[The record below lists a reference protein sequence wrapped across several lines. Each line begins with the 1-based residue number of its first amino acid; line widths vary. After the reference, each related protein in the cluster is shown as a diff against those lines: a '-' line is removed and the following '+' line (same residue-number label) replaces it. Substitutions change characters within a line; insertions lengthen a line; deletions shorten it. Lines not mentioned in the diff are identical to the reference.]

1 MADNWGFNMFL
12 KKSVLIVLITV
23 LLAGCASMTD
33 SQRRTA
39 QGTAAGTGI
48 GAAAGAIIGA
58 IAGDPAL
65 GAGIGAGVGA
75 LGGYVWSSHMEKQRQ
90 QMEQVTEGTGIEV
103 TQTPGNELKMNVPGD
118 FSFDTGRA
126 DIKPE
131 MRPVLNSLVVGMIN
145 NPAAQARII
154 GHTDSTGTDAIN
166 NPLSINRA
174 ASTRN
179 YLVSQGIAANRIHID
194 GRGSYEPIAS
204 NDAVAGRAQNRRVEI
219 YMFELAQASQHQR
232 PQQQYPQQ
240 QTAPQYPHQQ
250 YPRQEYPQQ
259 PVNYPP
265 QSGYY

>member
-1 MADNWGFNMFL
+1 MFL
-12 KKSVLIVLITV
+12 KKSLLIVLIAV

-131 MRPVLNSLVVGMIN
+131 MRPVLNSLVAGMMS

-154 GHTDSTGTDAIN
+154 GHTDSTGTDTIN
-166 NPLSINRA
+166 NPLSVNRA

-194 GRGSYEPIAS
+194 GRGEHEPIAS
-204 NDAVAGRAQNRRVEI
+204 NDTVEGRARNRRVEI
-219 YMFELAQASQHQR
+219 YMFEIPQAQAPQSQY
-232 PQQQYPQQ
+232 PQQPIQQTPPQYPQQ
-240 QTAPQYPHQQ
+240 Q
-250 YPRQEYPQQ
+250 
-259 PVNYPP
+259 PVGYPP
-265 QSGYY
+265 QPRYY

>member
-1 MADNWGFNMFL
+1 
-12 KKSVLIVLITV
+12 
-23 LLAGCASMTD
+23 MTD

-39 QGTAAGTGI
+39 QGTAAGAGI

-65 GAGIGAGVGA
+65 GAGIGAGVGT

-103 TQTPGNELKMNVPGD
+103 SQTPGNELKMNVPGD

-131 MRPVLNSLVVGMIN
+131 MRPVLNSLVAGMMS

-166 NPLSINRA
+166 NPLSVNRA

-179 YLVSQGIAANRIHID
+179 YLVSQGITAKRIHID
-194 GRGSYEPIAS
+194 GRGSYEPIAP
-204 NDAVAGRAQNRRVEI
+204 NDTVAGRAQNRRVEI
-219 YMFELAQASQHQR
+219 YMFEVSQAQA
-232 PQQQYPQQ
+232 PQSQYPQQ
-240 QTAPQYPHQQ
+240 PIQQAPPQYPQ
-250 YPRQEYPQQ
+250 QQ
-259 PVNYPP
+259 PVNYPAQP
-265 QSGYY
+265 R

>member
-1 MADNWGFNMFL
+1 MFL
-12 KKSVLIVLITV
+12 KKSVLIVLIAV

-118 FSFDTGRA
+118 FSFDTARA
-126 DIKPE
+126 VIKPD
-131 MRPVLNSLVVGMIN
+131 MRPVLNSLVAGMMS

-166 NPLSINRA
+166 NPLSVNRA

-204 NDAVAGRAQNRRVEI
+204 NDTVAGRAQNRRVEI
-219 YMFELAQASQHQR
+219 YMFEVSQTQA
-232 PQQQYPQQ
+232 PQSQYPQQ
-240 QTAPQYPHQQ
+240 PIQQVPPQYPQ
-250 YPRQEYPQQ
+250 QQ

-265 QSGYY
+265 QPRYY

>member
-1 MADNWGFNMFL
+1 MADNWGSNMFL

-65 GAGIGAGVGA
+65 GAGIGAGVGT

-118 FSFDTGRA
+118 FF
-126 DIKPE
+126 
-131 MRPVLNSLVVGMIN
+131 V
-145 NPAAQARII
+145 
-154 GHTDSTGTDAIN
+154 
-166 NPLSINRA
+166 
-174 ASTRN
+174 
-179 YLVSQGIAANRIHID
+179 
-194 GRGSYEPIAS
+194 
-204 NDAVAGRAQNRRVEI
+204 
-219 YMFELAQASQHQR
+219 
-232 PQQQYPQQ
+232 
-240 QTAPQYPHQQ
+240 
-250 YPRQEYPQQ
+250 
-259 PVNYPP
+259 
-265 QSGYY
+265 

>member
-1 MADNWGFNMFL
+1 MADNWGSNMFL
-12 KKSVLIVLITV
+12 KKSILIVLIAV

-39 QGTAAGTGI
+39 QGAAAGTGI

-131 MRPVLNSLVVGMIN
+131 MRPVLNSLVAGMMS

-166 NPLSINRA
+166 NPLSVNRA

-179 YLVSQGIAANRIHID
+179 YLVNQDIAANRIHID

-204 NDAVAGRAQNRRVEI
+204 NDTMAGRAQNRRVEI
-219 YMFELAQASQHQR
+219 YMFEVSQAQT
-232 PQQQYPQQ
+232 PQSQYPQ
-240 QTAPQYPHQQ
+240 
-250 YPRQEYPQQ
+250 QQ

-265 QSGYY
+265 QPRYY

>member
-1 MADNWGFNMFL
+1 M

-131 MRPVLNSLVVGMIN
+131 MRPVLNSLVAGMMS

-154 GHTDSTGTDAIN
+154 GHTDSTGSDAVN

-194 GRGSYEPIAS
+194 GRGEYEPIAS
-204 NDAVAGRAQNRRVEI
+204 NDTAEGRARNRRVEI
-219 YMFELAQASQHQR
+219 YMFEVSQAQT
-232 PQQQYPQQ
+232 PQSQYPQQ
-240 QTAPQYPHQQ
+240 PIQQTPPQYPQ
-250 YPRQEYPQQ
+250 QQ
-259 PVNYPP
+259 PVNYPSQP
-265 QSGYY
+265 RYY

>member
-1 MADNWGFNMFL
+1 MADNWGSNMFL
-12 KKSVLIVLITV
+12 KKSILIVLIAV
-23 LLAGCASMTD
+23 LLAGCTSMTD
-33 SQRRTA
+33 SQSRTA

-131 MRPVLNSLVVGMIN
+131 MRSVLNSLVAGLMS
-145 NPAAQARII
+145 NPSSQVRII
-154 GHTDSTGTDAIN
+154 GHTDSTGSDAVN

-194 GRGSYEPIAS
+194 GRGEYEPIAS
-204 NDAVAGRAQNRRVEI
+204 NDTAEGRARNRRVEI
-219 YMFELAQASQHQR
+219 YMFEVSQAQT
-232 PQQQYPQQ
+232 PQSQYPQQ
-240 QTAPQYPHQQ
+240 PIQQTPPQYPQ
-250 YPRQEYPQQ
+250 QQ
-259 PVNYPP
+259 PVNYPSQP
-265 QSGYY
+265 RYY

>member
-1 MADNWGFNMFL
+1 MIL
-12 KKSVLIVLITV
+12 KKSFLIVLITV

-75 LGGYVWSSHMEKQRQ
+75 LGGYVWSSHMEKQRK

-131 MRPVLNSLVVGMIN
+131 MRPVLNSLVAGMMN

-154 GHTDSTGTDAIN
+154 GHTDSTGTDDYN
-166 NPLSINRA
+166 QQLSERRA
-174 ASTRN
+174 ATIKQFMVDSYSDADIST
-179 YLVSQGIAANRIHID
+179 LGMGETQPV
-194 GRGSYEPIAS
+194 AS
-204 NDAVAGRAQNRRVEI
+204 NDTADGRQQNRRVEI
-219 YMFELAQASQHQR
+219 R
-232 PQQQYPQQ
+232 V
-240 QTAPQYPHQQ
+240 TAKM
-250 YPRQEYPQQ
+250 
-259 PVNYPP
+259 VKK
-265 QSGYY
+265 SG